1 MRIRDNQLA
10 SFAKRRY
17 PLLVLGK
24 TRRGQSQNHS
34 KKHGMIEYEKAE
46 KTIRHQWST
55 LLVMHLPWTP
65 GAPPT
70 FGVFPLHGR
79 VDTEH
84 LALLAHSETVP
95 VHTKTHQEPKS
106 SGFTKK
112 SSKNIGFWEVH
123 SDLQTVLPLRKHRH
137 RLCPHSWQCA
147 LAAYAWAFGF
157 VQVPCHISEM
167 MNHPIV
173 GQRKVW
179 DQGKRFGFLFPAKS
193 WQTNPRKVS
202 FSFIFSNGLAE
213 TQGKSA

>member
-1 MRIRDNQLA
+1 MDGSIL
-10 SFAKRRY
+10 
-17 PLLVLGK
+17 
-24 TRRGQSQNHS
+24 
-34 KKHGMIEYEKAE
+34 
-46 KTIRHQWST
+46 ST
-55 LLVMHLPWTP
+55 WHWQ
-65 GAPPT
+65 
-70 FGVFPLHGR
+70 
-79 VDTEH
+79 
-84 LALLAHSETVP
+84 TVP
-95 VHTKTHQEPKS
+95 VELRVDQKDARCGIIDLNHIEPLM
-106 SGFTKK
+106 GYPILIPYQWDTR
-112 SSKNIGFWEVH
+112 FWSEIH
-123 SDLQTVLPLRKHRH
+123 ADLLVPPLRKHRH

-147 LAAYAWAFGF
+147 LAAYAWALGF